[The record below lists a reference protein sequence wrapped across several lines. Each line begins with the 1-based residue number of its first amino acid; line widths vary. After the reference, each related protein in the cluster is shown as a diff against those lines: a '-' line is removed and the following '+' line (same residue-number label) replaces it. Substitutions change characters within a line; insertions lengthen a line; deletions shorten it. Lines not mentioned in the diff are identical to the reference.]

1 MVVFNCL
8 SKCKYWLTR
17 CRREISL
24 LSIYYQYGSTGKRVQ
39 QGCTLSPYLTY
50 MQSISWE
57 MPGWMTHKLESRLP
71 GEISTTSDIL
81 IVVVQLLSH
90 VWLFST
96 PWTTAHQASL
106 SLTISQSLLKLMS
119 IELVMSSNHLIQVD
133 NTSLSNSRKWKGT
146 KESLDEGERVEWQ
159 SWLKLNIQKT
169 NIMVSGPITSWQI
182 DRGKV
187 EAVTACLFLG
197 SKITVDG
204 DCSHEIR
211 KHLLLGRKAMT
222 SLDSA

>member
-8 SKCKYWLTR
+8 SKCKYWLTH

-106 SLTISQSLLKLMS
+106 SLTISHSLLQLMS
-119 IELVMSSNHLIQVD
+119 IESVLPTNHL
-133 NTSLSNSRKWKGT
+133 TLCR
-146 KESLDEGERVEWQ
+146 
-159 SWLKLNIQKT
+159 
-169 NIMVSGPITSWQI
+169 P
-182 DRGKV
+182 
-187 EAVTACLFLG
+187 
-197 SKITVDG
+197 
-204 DCSHEIR
+204 
-211 KHLLLGRKAMT
+211 LLLLPSIFHCIRLFSNEVALCHQVAKA
-222 SLDSA
+222 LELQLRHQFFQ

>member
-8 SKCKYWLTR
+8 SKCKYWLTH

-119 IELVMSSNHLIQVD
+119 IELVMSSNHFIQVD

>member
-159 SWLKLNIQKT
+159 SRLQLNIQKT

>member
-8 SKCKYWLTR
+8 SKCKYWLTH

>member
-8 SKCKYWLTR
+8 SKCKYWLTH

-24 LSIYYQYGSTGKRVQ
+24 LSIYYQYGFTGKRVQ

-71 GEISTTSDIL
+71 GEISTTSDMP

-96 PWTTAHQASL
+96 PWTTARQASL

-119 IELVMSSNHLIQVD
+119 IELVMPSNHLIQAD
-133 NTSLSNSRKWKGT
+133 DTSLSNGRKWKGT

-182 DRGKV
+182 DGGKV

-211 KHLLLGRKAMT
+211 RHLLLGRKAMT
-222 SLDSA
+222 SLDSV